1 SELLPQRRH
10 VVVAGVLRDVN
21 GRQVSRVRERVPQRD
36 RPVVLVLVVLGR
48 PDLIVELE
56 RLRFVVDNRRGCH
69 VGLALGEG
77 LLEGRQIH
85 ERLEDRSRLA
95 PRQYGTVV
103 LRLVIGTAADKG
115 EQLAGARIDGDE
127 RGLGLPA
134 AAAPRQQL
142 VDACQPAANGVLRD
156 ALQVEGERLIVI
168 DRFYAC
174 SGESRIVLCESLV
187 YECYDL
193 CSLLFSRKMRGLLM

>member
-1 SELLPQRRH
+1 M
-10 VVVAGVLRDVN
+10 VVAGVLRDVN

-69 VGLALGEG
+69 VGLALCQG

-85 ERLEDRSRLA
+85 ERFEDRSRL
-95 PRQYGTVV
+95 PSRHDGTVV

-156 ALQVEGERLIVI
+156 ALQVEVERRIHI
-168 DRFYAC
+168 DRFVAFG
-174 SGESRIVLCESLV
+174 GETRIALGESLV
-187 YECYDL
+187 DEIDEVRRL
-193 CSLLFSRKMRGLLM
+193 GFERTLNDRQRLV